1 MRCYVRVGQRAQA
14 LRQYQLCKA
23 ILLDEFDA
31 EPEPATTALYQ
42 QVRLDPGA
50 I

>member
-1 MRCYVRVGQRAQA
+1 MLEPLPLLV
-14 LRQYQLCKA
+14 QLCKT